1 MKSQSKIIDSYIFD
15 LMDALRS
22 PVLTHAI
29 AWADTIPERLLKVIP
44 IARLKNLMLRKET
57 ATDPEA
63 LAFIYTRTL
72 EAPMAKEWVDI
83 YAHLTCKVAE
93 EYWKENHWE
102 VFTTSREI
110 SKYDMNY
117 FLKPLKKHIYD
128 RRRKILKERMKTSL
142 KKPVTQEEK
151 ADPVTPV
158 IVDAQ
163 LLLF

>member
-1 MKSQSKIIDSYIFD
+1 MKSQSKIIDSCIFD

-22 PVLTHAI
+22 PVLTHSI

-44 IARLKNLMLRKET
+44 IARLKSLLLKEET

-72 EAPMAKEWVDI
+72 ESPMTNEWVDI
-83 YAHLTCKVAE
+83 YTHLSCKVCE

-102 VFTTSREI
+102 SVSAPKEL
-110 SKYDMNY
+110 SDYNLNY
-117 FLKPLKKHIYD
+117 LLKPLRKHIYD
-128 RRRKILKERMKTSL
+128 RRRKILKERMKASL

-158 IVDAQ
+158 VIDAQ
-163 LLLF
+163 LSLF